1 MSFPFCVD
9 SSLTG
14 ADAYLIVGDGRLK
27 WREEIPEG
35 MWTLSLE
42 TRSENCLRTLLEL
55 DARLPELSVPQK
67 YVTSM
72 KEAMGENFSYGE
84 VPWRHVL
91 PPSEYK
97 RFLTGMVK
105 NVQRAL
111 DGIDTTYYTETFS
124 RVSGLFE
131 SLDYPAIDVPRLEAY
146 LKDPKTVN
154 THTLASFKP
163 VAGSFARKARYE
175 RVGTRTGRLKMKSG
189 PDMLTLKKDYRN
201 VVTTRH
207 AANEGID
214 WIILTNGRT
223 FQFYRVLF
231 GKPISVE
238 LLVSLDFV
246 DATPKMMKDF
256 ANILVLF
263 TKKAVVNDEHELFW
277 QRSIAL
283 SPANIS
289 KLLYSE
295 EVVKL
300 MRRELKKTSS
310 INFEPEAIKDALRV
324 CLGKAVNT
332 ESMRFKT
339 TKAHIHEAKQKE
351 V

>member
-1 MSFPFCVD
+1 MATQAQ
-9 SSLTG
+9 LAKT
-14 ADAYLIVGDGRLK
+14 
-27 WREEIPEG
+27 
-35 MWTLSLE
+35 LE
-42 TRSENCLRTLLEL
+42 TLKTYKRKYIKKQFSESDESATRIMINAFLTEVLGYQEL
-55 DARLPELSVPQK
+55 DEIKTEYNIRGEYADYVIQLKRKKQFVVEVKSIQLDLNERHLRQSLS
-67 YVTSM
+67 Y
-72 KEAMGENFSYGE
+72 
-84 VPWRHVL
+84 
-91 PPSEYK
+91 
-97 RFLTGMVK
+97 
-105 NVQRAL
+105 
-111 DGIDTTYYTETFS
+111 
-124 RVSGLFE
+124 
-131 SLDYPAIDVPRLEAY
+131 
-146 LKDPKTVN
+146 
-154 THTLASFKP
+154 
-163 VAGSFARKARYE
+163 
-175 RVGTRTGRLKMKSG
+175 
-189 PDMLTLKKDYRN
+189 
-201 VVTTRH
+201 